1 MKQKHF
7 YIVLLLALAMVTIP
21 ITYFYIS
28 TSTNSQL
35 KNEILLRKI
44 GHDVLLSSND
54 KTSKVEPIKSISTNK
69 FQIRFENK
77 FAFIP
82 DSLIYIVQ
90 NNLSKSTFPKEYSV
104 AVQKNS
110 NDAIVYGFHM
120 DSESNK
126 NVITCIG
133 RKMPLDY
140 YKITITFVPKNDVSS
155 TKYLLFVPTLL
166 IVLIG
171 CWIIFKSR
179 KTTTD
184 LVVKNDESVIII
196 GQYEFYFKQNLLQ
209 LDDKLLS
216 LTPKE
221 SKLLYILSS
230 SPNEV
235 IDRTTLQKEIWE
247 NEGVIVTRSLDM
259 FISKLRKKLEQ
270 DSSIAIVNIHGI
282 GYKIEIKC

>member
-1 MKQKHF
+1 MKQKPLLKILL
-7 YIVLLLALAMVTIP
+7 IVLLIVAIP
-21 ITYFYIS
+21 ASYFHLS
-28 TSTNSQL
+28 TSTSSQL

-90 NNLSKSTFPKEYSV
+90 NNLSKSSFPKEYSV
-104 AVQKNS
+104 AVQKSS

-120 DSESNK
+120 DSDSNK

-133 RKMPLDY
+133 RKMPMDY
-140 YKITITFVPKNDVSS
+140 YKITITFVPKNDVPN
-155 TKYLLFVPTLL
+155 TKYLFFIPIFL
-166 IVLIG
+166 IVLIS
-171 CWIIFKSR
+171 CWIIIKNRKS
-179 KTTTD
+179 KTD
-184 LVVKNDESVIII
+184 VIVKNDESSI
-196 GQYEFYFKQNLLQ
+196 GIGKYQFYFKQNLLQ
-209 LDDKLLS
+209 LDDEQQS

-230 SPNEV
+230 TPNEV
-235 IDRTTLQKEIWE
+235 IDRAALQKEIWE

-259 FISKLRKKLEQ
+259 FISKLRKKLDQ

-282 GYKIEIKC
+282 GYKLEVKC